1 MRFFPSL
8 LGIVDKVRN
17 CVLFSMEKIR
27 PEKELERATKEILRR
42 KFKIRDLFQHLD
54 TLCAEGSLPESLF
67 DSDGEICS
75 EDVSEIYT
83 ATHSKSP

>member
-1 MRFFPSL
+1 
-8 LGIVDKVRN
+8 
-17 CVLFSMEKIR
+17 MEKLR

-42 KFKIRDLFQHLD
+42 KVKIRDLFQHLD

-75 EDVSEIYT
+75 EDVSKNYS
-83 ATHSKSP
+83 ATHALSPEVLLIRAVV